1 MLPAPDGAP
10 EPRVVRFGV
19 YEFRFDTLTLSK
31 YGLKIK
37 LQEQPSRVLGLL
49 LQNAGQIVTR
59 ESLKQELWPDSSFG
73 EFDSGL
79 NTALSKVRSALSDSG
94 LRPTFIERVPRQGY
108 RFIAPVLEASPAGP
122 RLEPLPEPVPFREP
136 AAPNRRLRPMPAG
149 IIAGVFLL
157 GTGVAV
163 GLWVGS
169 RQPAEAANHPVRFS
183 IRLPAGQTLPLGTQG
198 NLVSISTDGTTI
210 GYLAMSGST
219 AQVFVKRFEEEEF
232 RPVAATV
239 GAVDFQLSP
248 NGREVLFAT
257 ENRWMR
263 TTVTG
268 GTASPVATVYAQQ
281 GALWAAD
288 GSIYV
293 QDTEPRLNPL
303 SKETVVYRIGSNAR
317 ADVMTPRVPSVT
329 EWLYARQV
337 LPNGSLL
344 LSQNAG
350 PRDRSL
356 LAISPRGGGRTLLLH
371 SAMGGF
377 WLPSGHLVYWWDG
390 SLLAAPFSLS
400 EMRVLGPGV
409 PLVAGVAQQSWR
421 GGQASVSSNG
431 TLVYAPAPVGDRNLV
446 WFDRDG
452 NQAPLDVPPAP
463 YTVLGLSRNGKRLL
477 VHRTDAPH
485 AGVWLYD
492 LAERTWRRLAA
503 GVWSSSSAVWSPDEQ
518 SVAFT
523 ASLQGEGFE
532 NLYVRP
538 LNSTG
543 TPERIAP
550 SPYGQF
556 ATFWSERDGLIYTES
571 DKPGT
576 HIDVRRIRNVA
587 GAAPEDLVTSTGD
600 DSHASV
606 SPDGR
611 WLTWA
616 SNGSGRPEVYARLLG
631 SPAPP
636 IRLSRNGGSAP
647 LWSPKGA
654 EVFYR
659 TRNALWSVRVA
670 GDRFLEPQKLF
681 EAELAGPRVW
691 NHEYAVNADGTRFLF
706 AKEVR
711 DPDDYRRIQVVL
723 NWTGEV
729 ARLVSGGSSRTQ

>member
-1 MLPAPDGAP
+1 MLPAPDDAP
-10 EPRVVRFGV
+10 ALRVVRFGV

-49 LQNAGQIVTR
+49 LQKAGQIVTR

-108 RFIAPVLEASPAGP
+108 RFIAPVQESSPAGLQ
-122 RLEPLPEPVPFREP
+122 LEPAPLREPV
-136 AAPNRRLRPMPAG
+136 AATNRRLRPVLAG
-149 IIAGVFLL
+149 VIAGLCLL
-157 GTGVAV
+157 GTGVAG
-163 GLWVGS
+163 GLWVG
-169 RQPAEAANHPVRFS
+169 RREPADAAGNPVRFS
-183 IRLPAGQTLPLGTQG
+183 IRLPAGQTLPVATQAG
-198 NLVSISTDGTTI
+198 NAVSVSADGTTVA
-210 GYLAMSGST
+210 YLALSGST
-219 AQVFVKRFEEEEF
+219 TQVFVKRFEEEEF
-232 RPVAATV
+232 HPVAATV

-257 ENRWMR
+257 GNNWMR
-263 TTVTG
+263 TTVTS
-268 GTASPVATVYAQQ
+268 GTASLVTTVYSPQ

-293 QDTEPRLNPL
+293 QDTEPRVNPQ
-303 SKETVVYRIGSNAR
+303 SKETFVYRIGSNQR
-317 ADVMTPRVPSVT
+317 ADLVTPRVPAVT
-329 EWLYARQV
+329 EWLFARQL

-350 PRDRSL
+350 PKDRSL
-356 LAISPRGGGRTLLLH
+356 FAISPRDRGRNLLAH

-390 SLLAAPFSLS
+390 SLLAAPFSLR

-409 PLVAGVAQQSWR
+409 PVIAGVAPQGWR

-431 TLVYAPAPVGDRNLV
+431 TLVYVPAAVGDRNLV
-446 WFDRDG
+446 WVDRNG
-452 NQAPLDVPPAP
+452 NQTPLDVPPAP

-477 VHRTDAPH
+477 LHRTDEPH

-523 ASLQGEGFE
+523 ANLQGERFE
-532 NLYVRP
+532 NLYIRP

-556 ATFWSERDGLIYTES
+556 ATAWSEHDGLIYTES
-571 DKPGT
+571 DKVGT
-576 HIDVRRIRNVA
+576 HIDVRRIRNVP
-587 GAAPEDLVTSTGD
+587 GGTPEDLVTSTGD
-600 DSHASV
+600 DSLASV

-616 SNGSGRPEVYARLLG
+616 SNSSGRQEVYARLLG
-631 SPAPP
+631 SAAPP
-636 IRLSRNGGSAP
+636 IRLSRNGGNAP
-647 LWSPKGA
+647 LWSPKGS

-659 TRNALWSVRVA
+659 TRNALWSVAIA
-670 GDRFLEPQKLF
+670 GDHFLEPQKLF

-691 NHEYAVNADGTRFLF
+691 NHEYAVNGDGTRFLF
-706 AKEVR
+706 TREVR

-723 NWTGEV
+723 NWPGEV
-729 ARLVSGGSSRTQ
+729 ARLVSGGSSRTR

>member
-1 MLPAPDGAP
+1 
-10 EPRVVRFGV
+10 
-19 YEFRFDTLTLSK
+19 
-31 YGLKIK
+31 
-37 LQEQPSRVLGLL
+37 
-49 LQNAGQIVTR
+49 
-59 ESLKQELWPDSSFG
+59 
-73 EFDSGL
+73 
-79 NTALSKVRSALSDSG
+79 
-94 LRPTFIERVPRQGY
+94 
-108 RFIAPVLEASPAGP
+108 
-122 RLEPLPEPVPFREP
+122 
-136 AAPNRRLRPMPAG
+136 
-149 IIAGVFLL
+149 
-157 GTGVAV
+157 
-163 GLWVGS
+163 
-169 RQPAEAANHPVRFS
+169 
-183 IRLPAGQTLPLGTQG
+183 
-198 NLVSISTDGTTI
+198 
-210 GYLAMSGST
+210 MSGST

-431 TLVYAPAPVGDRNLV
+431 TLVYVPAPVGDRNLV

-452 NQAPLDVPPAP
+452 NQTPLDVPPAP

-729 ARLVSGGSSRTQ
+729 ARLVSGGSSRTR